1 MTHVFCNSCGHRNPP
16 GAAFCSAC
24 GSVLDR
30 LEEHTITLAKVDPLQ
45 DAPGTADDIQVDLG
59 GIEEGTALLVIR
71 GGEEEGVHFVIGS
84 GITRIGRGSENDI
97 ELDDITVSRQH
108 CEITSANGAHVVS
121 DKGSLNGTYVN
132 QQRVDV
138 AELNQGDEVQIGKF
152 RLVYLES
159 PGAV

>member
-1 MTHVFCNSCGHRNPP
+1 MSHVFCNSCGHRNPP

-30 LEEHTITLAKVDPLQ
+30 LDERTITLAKVDPLQ
-45 DAPGTADDIQVDLG
+45 DAPGSADDIQVDLG
-59 GIEEGTALLVIR
+59 GIAEGTALLVIR
-71 GGEEEGVHFVIGS
+71 GGEEEGRHFVVGPGS
-84 GITRIGRGSENDI
+84 TRIGRGSENDI
-97 ELDDITVSRQH
+97 ELDDITVSRHH
-108 CEITSANGAHVVS
+108 CEITVTDGGHVVS

-132 QQRVDV
+132 QRRVDV

-159 PGAV
+159 PGDM